1 LLQATGTPVTS
12 RSSEVLGEEDMLSN
26 SVKHLKRILIVAE
39 VFELVVRDFAVIMI
53 IA

>member
-1 LLQATGTPVTS
+1 LLQATVTPVTS
-12 RSSEVLGEEDMLSN
+12 RYTGVLGEEDMLSN